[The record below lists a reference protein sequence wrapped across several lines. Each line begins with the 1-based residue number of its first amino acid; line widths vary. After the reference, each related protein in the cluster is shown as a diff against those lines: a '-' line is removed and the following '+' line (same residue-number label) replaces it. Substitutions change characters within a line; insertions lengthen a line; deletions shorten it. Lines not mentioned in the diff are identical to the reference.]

1 MDIWY
6 VVITLYLVIAPL
18 ITLPG
23 IMMCCVVVV
32 FLFFDL
38 QGKRDL
44 ET

>member
-23 IMMCCVVVV
+23 IMMCCVV